1 MTDLP
6 EKLKNYISAELNYWD
21 FSGVI
26 RVIKDSATLYETS
39 RGFASIEFDVKNTME
54 TRFVA
59 ASVCKQFT
67 AFAIMLL
74 YDRGLLQLGNIAMSA
89 AAGVYQS
96 IVGFILIL
104 TANLVVHRIDKE
116 SALW

>member
-1 MTDLP
+1 MYRAICSNT
-6 EKLKNYISAELNYWD
+6 
-21 FSGVI
+21 F
-26 RVIKDSATLYETS
+26 RVIWTEGALYSTTQT
-39 RGFASIEFDVKNTME
+39 IDTYV
-54 TRFVA
+54 
-59 ASVCKQFT
+59 
-67 AFAIMLL
+67 
-74 YDRGLLQLGNIAMSA
+74 YRGLLQLGNIAMSA

>member
-74 YDRGLLQLGNIAMSA
+74 YDRGLLQLDEEA
-89 AAGVYQS
+89 
-96 IVGFILIL
+96 
-104 TANLVVHRIDKE
+104 K
-116 SALW
+116 